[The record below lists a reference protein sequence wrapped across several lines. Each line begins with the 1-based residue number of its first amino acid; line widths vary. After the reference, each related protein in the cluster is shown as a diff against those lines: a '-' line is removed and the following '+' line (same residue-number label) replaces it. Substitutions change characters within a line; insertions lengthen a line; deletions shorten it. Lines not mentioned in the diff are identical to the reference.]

1 MMETFLCF
9 ESKGAFFL
17 IPLKLVRH
25 IVQGNAGQEKTIV
38 FEGYEAEIY
47 SVGAFWGDSREQE
60 YAVLLDAEDS
70 LPAILADRV
79 AGVFEVPDTRIF
91 KLPEDV
97 TGEKNDFL
105 TQAVYLD
112 SSGCWAFVMDIERFL
127 NKERD

>member
-9 ESKGAFFL
+9 ESEGAFFL

-25 IVQGNAGQEKTIV
+25 IVQGNAGQEKTIT
-38 FEGYEAEIY
+38 FNGCEA
-47 SVGAFWGDSREQE
+47 G
-60 YAVLLDAEDS
+60 
-70 LPAILADRV
+70 LPALLADRV
-79 AGVFEVPDTRIF
+79 AGVFEVPDDRIF
-91 KLPEDV
+91 ELPEDV

-127 NKERD
+127 NKERN

>member
-9 ESKGAFFL
+9 ESEGAFFL

-25 IVQGNAGQEKTIV
+25 IVQGNAGQEKTIT
-38 FEGYEAEIY
+38 FNGCEAEIY
-47 SVGAFWGDSREQE
+47 SVGASWGDNRERE
-60 YAVLLDAEDS
+60 YAVLLEVEDG
-70 LPAILADRV
+70 LPALLADRV
-79 AGVFEVPDTRIF
+79 AGVFEVPDDRIF
-91 KLPEDV
+91 ELPEDV